1 MQDFGYS
8 CYMNIAVIGANPLG
22 AGVAHVAALGDHMVA
37 LYDLNP
43 LVLKSAQERIIRN
56 LDKGVSLGKHTPE
69 EAAKAK
75 AAILPTTKLE
85 NCADADFIIE
95 VGPENLDLKKKL
107 AEKLD
112 SMTPE
117 RVIYAVHTESIS
129 LTVIASAAKKFPQRV
144 VGMHFFDP
152 VHIIKLVEIVRA
164 EQSTQNTID
173 QAVLM
178 ARTMEKEVVVVRD
191 TPGFLVNRVAQVYT
205 REALNLLGE
214 GHVDAETMDRLMVS
228 LNFRQ
233 GPFQWM
239 DTVGVDAH
247 LTQMEQLY
255 EATGKLPRFRPH
267 PLLRKMV
274 QANRLGRKTK
284 QGFHKYD
291 E

>member
-1 MQDFGYS
+1 M
-8 CYMNIAVIGANPLG
+8 
-22 AGVAHVAALGDHMVA
+22 AALGDHMVA

-43 LVLKSAQERIIRN
+43 AILKTAQERIARN

-75 AAILPTTKLE
+75 AAILPTTQLE
-85 NCADADFIIE
+85 NCAEADFIIE
-95 VGPENLDLKKKL
+95 IGPEKLDIKKKL

-117 RVIYAVHTESIS
+117 RVIYAAHTESIS
-129 LTVIASAAKKFPQRV
+129 LTVIASAAQRFPGRV

-152 VHIIKLVEIVRA
+152 VHIVKQVEVVRA
-164 EQSTQNTID
+164 DQSTQTAID
-173 QAVLM
+173 QAVLL
-178 ARTMEKEVVVVRD
+178 ARTMEKEVIVVRD

-205 REALNLLGE
+205 REALHLLGE
-214 GHVDAETMDRLMVS
+214 GHVDAETIDRLMVS
-228 LNFRQ
+228 LDFRQ
-233 GPFQWM
+233 GPFQWV
-239 DTVGVDAH
+239 DTLGIDTY

-255 EATGKLPRFRPH
+255 QATGQAPRFRPH
-267 PLLRKMV
+267 QLLRQMV